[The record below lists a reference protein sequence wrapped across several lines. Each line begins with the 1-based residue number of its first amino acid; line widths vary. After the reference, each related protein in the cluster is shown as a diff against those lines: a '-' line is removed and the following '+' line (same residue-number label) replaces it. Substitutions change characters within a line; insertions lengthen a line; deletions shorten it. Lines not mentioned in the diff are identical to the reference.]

1 MNMVKKIGCL
11 REYVQNGDDVADG
24 NQTKWSVAL
33 ICDVDSVDF
42 VSLQGKNSLAQSSG
56 GRSVQWGTRASLMT
70 EDISFTYSLSRSYA
84 TYRVRALSQKHQ
96 DRAVEVMEWG
106 GWHAL
111 TGTRYNRTKIIDISE
126 LLTLKSLALK
136 LPRKWNSLSTKAKPL
151 ILFLYKIS
159 RASTKGLSILT

>member
-56 GRSVQWGTRASLMT
+56 GRSVQ
-70 EDISFTYSLSRSYA
+70 
-84 TYRVRALSQKHQ
+84 
-96 DRAVEVMEWG
+96 
-106 GWHAL
+106 
-111 TGTRYNRTKIIDISE
+111 
-126 LLTLKSLALK
+126 
-136 LPRKWNSLSTKAKPL
+136 
-151 ILFLYKIS
+151 
-159 RASTKGLSILT
+159 